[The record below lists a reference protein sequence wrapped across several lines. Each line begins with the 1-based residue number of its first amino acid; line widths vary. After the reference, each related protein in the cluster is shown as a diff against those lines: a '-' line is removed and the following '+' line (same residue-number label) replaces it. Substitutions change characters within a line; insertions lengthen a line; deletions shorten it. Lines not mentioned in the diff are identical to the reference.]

1 MISTTKQFIFT
12 HIPGTGGTTIE
23 NHLKS
28 FAEGEVQDKDA
39 GLIVPS
45 QRVKNKIAKVDVD
58 QYLKKNYKHATL
70 SELKKILPTD
80 EFDNYYKFTIVRNP
94 LHKAISMCK
103 FTKTPGHNLEAI
115 KKITK
120 SHAWLWKQDMYV
132 EEKGVNLSNKIYKF
146 EDVYPNQTWKEIFN
160 DIKVTPPTK
169 IQHSNPRNSLGPNKV
184 EVFFTKEV
192 REYLKDFLHLDYV
205 KYYPNEI

>member
-1 MISTTKQFIFT
+1 MVSTTKQFIFT

-28 FAEGEVQDKDA
+28 FAEGEVQDKAA

-80 EFDNYYKFTIVRNP
+80 EFDNYYKCMVQ
-94 LHKAISMCK
+94 LVVVA
-103 FTKTPGHNLEAI
+103 
-115 KKITK
+115 
-120 SHAWLWKQDMYV
+120 
-132 EEKGVNLSNKIYKF
+132 
-146 EDVYPNQTWKEIFN
+146 
-160 DIKVTPPTK
+160 
-169 IQHSNPRNSLGPNKV
+169 
-184 EVFFTKEV
+184 
-192 REYLKDFLHLDYV
+192 
-205 KYYPNEI
+205 